1 MLSVCALKGAQGP
14 SSTLET
20 TPMEGSLWSTQAEGS
35 SARVTPSVQLALL
48 SAMNL
53 WPSSGE
59 RQISDRWMGPQLRYS
74 TTLGSVEQ
82 SSLLFTSSESL
93 RPHRPRQNCALWRG
107 R

>member
-1 MLSVCALKGAQGP
+1 MGGAQGP

-20 TPMEGSLWSTQAEGS
+20 TPMVGSLWSTQAEAS

-82 SSLLFTSSESL
+82 SLSLCTSSDSL
-93 RPHRPRQNCALWRG
+93 RPPRPRQTVILLK
-107 R
+107 